1 MKHGLKRLCGAGA
14 LVLPLSVWAQQPAID
29 DLTGQSNGFYGQT
42 EARQS
47 GGGTLTILN
56 QLQDNRQQIQ
66 QLRGQV
72 EELRYQLE
80 QLKQQSQ
87 QQYLDLDDRIS
98 GGGMGAGDTG
108 TGGDLD
114 SSSIG
119 GDSGSNDGSGLD
131 SSTANDV
138 AGNTGGSAGGDMAN
152 APQSSSNA
160 AAGNAGDGRDA
171 YQAAFQQ
178 VQSRQFGSA
187 IDSFQRF
194 ISDYP
199 QSTLLSNA
207 HYWLGELYSAQSQ
220 LDQAAD
226 AFDTVISDYPQS
238 NKVPDALYKL
248 GLLKARQ
255 GDAQGSR
262 ELLQRVR
269 SDYPDSNAAQMAGDF
284 LNQMS

>member
-14 LVLPLSVWAQQPAID
+14 LVLPLSVWAQQPVVD
-29 DLTGQSNGFYGQT
+29 DLTGQSNGFYSQT

-56 QLQDNRQQIQ
+56 QLQDNKQQIQ

-72 EELRYQLE
+72 EELRYQLD
-80 QLKQQSQ
+80 QLKQQTQ

-98 GGGMGAGDTG
+98 GGGM
-108 TGGDLD
+108 
-114 SSSIG
+114 
-119 GDSGSNDGSGLD
+119 DSGSAGDASSDLSGSDVD
-131 SSTANDV
+131 SGTASEV
-138 AGNTGGSAGGDMAN
+138 SGAAGASASANGGAASEADASA
-152 APQSSSNA
+152 SRSNA
-160 AAGNAGDGRDA
+160 ASTTGGEGREA

-178 VQSRQFGSA
+178 VQSRQFDAA
-187 IDSFQRF
+187 IDAFQRF

-199 QSTLLSNA
+199 QSSLLPNA

-255 GDAQGSR
+255 GDAEGSR
-262 ELLQRVR
+262 QLLQRVR

-284 LNQMS
+284 LNQMG

>member
-14 LVLPLSVWAQQPAID
+14 LVLPLSVWAQQPVVD
-29 DLTGQSNGFYGQT
+29 DLTGQSSGFYNQT
-42 EARQS
+42 EARES
-47 GGGTLTILN
+47 SGGTLTILN

-80 QLKQQSQ
+80 QLKQQTQ
-87 QQYLDLDDRIS
+87 NQYLDLDDRIS
-98 GGGMGAGDTG
+98 GGGSTSDTG
-108 TGGDLD
+108 AD
-114 SSSIG
+114 S
-119 GDSGSNDGSGLD
+119 
-131 SSTANDV
+131 AM
-138 AGNTGGSAGGDMAN
+138 TGGSAATDSGSTVD
-152 APQSSSNA
+152 SA
-160 AAGNAGDGRDA
+160 AASDVTNGGQAAAAAAPSSETGTSAPAASGGSGEGRDA
-171 YQAAFQQ
+171 YQAAFQK
-178 VQSRQFGSA
+178 VQSRQFDAAISA
-187 IDSFQRF
+187 FQQF

-199 QSTLLSNA
+199 QSSLVSNA

-220 LDQAAD
+220 LDSAAD
-226 AFDTVISDYPQS
+226 AFDTVINDYPQS

-255 GDAQGSR
+255 GDTSGSR

-284 LNQMS
+284 LNQTGG